1 MRMVMSVLLF
11 GEYASH
17 SKTFQ
22 SHYGGFAGLV
32 EV

>member
-11 GEYASH
+11 GVYASH

>member
-11 GEYASH
+11 VVYALH

-22 SHYGGFAGLV
+22 FRYGGFVGLA